1 VKRWWN
7 IGARRVCFLMC
18 SAKMPLFIA
27 DLSAFRY
34 TAYDMS
40 GGKSCV
46 VGASGWLPLSTR
58 ELSVAMSPT
67 VGHPPWTRCIMAPNR
82 GSVLNRC
89 CPVNSIKQF
98 TQSCHIGKLVS

>member
-1 VKRWWN
+1 LVL
-7 IGARRVCFLMC
+7 VECVFLMC

-46 VGASGWLPLSTR
+46 VGASGWLPLSMR
-58 ELSVAMSPT
+58 ELSVAAN
-67 VGHPPWTRCIMAPNR
+67 VAHRWTP
-82 GSVLNRC
+82 SVDS
-89 CPVNSIKQF
+89 VHYGAK
-98 TQSCHIGKLVS
+98 

>member
-1 VKRWWN
+1 MKWWW
-7 IGARRVCFLMC
+7 IAGACRVVFFMC

-34 TAYDMS
+34 TAYDIS
-40 GGKSCV
+40 EGKSCV

-58 ELSVAMSPT
+58 ELRVAMSPT
-67 VGHPPWTRCIMAPNR
+67 VGHPAWTRFIMAPKE

-89 CPVNSIKQF
+89 CPVSSMKQL
-98 TQSCHIGKLVS
+98 TQSCHIAKFVS